1 MGRES
6 NLFSINIGDASGALS
21 QFTLVRHNGT
31 NVVQAG
37 AGLHGWS
44 LQEPTT
50 AAGDQ
55 SSVMTYGRTKVT
67 AGAAVAI
74 GDTLAS
80 NAAGLVVPAAT
91 GNQVVGRALSAA
103 SATGQIIDMIVEP
116 VGGAQLN

>member
-6 NLFSINIGDASGALS
+6 NLFSINLGDAAGALA

-37 AGLHGWS
+37 AGLHAYS
-44 LQEPTT
+44 LQEPTA

-55 SSVMTYGRTKVT
+55 SSVMAYGRTKVT

-74 GDTLAS
+74 GAALMS
-80 NAAGLVVPAAT
+80 NASGLAITLTAT
-91 GNQVVGRALSAA
+91 NQTVGRALSAA
-103 SATGQIIDMIVEP
+103 TASGQIIDMIVEP
-116 VGGAQLN
+116 VGGAVA